1 MSIFST
7 ILDKLGIHKKEEKP
21 KPAVSDTHYTPDT
34 PKPTIKPPRP
44 TIKPP
49 TTSAPYVPGGVYP
62 RPSTTPPAVP
72 VAATVKP
79 APMEMVDVVSNLDA
93 LAKKSKIAELNWR
106 QSIVD
111 LLKLLGMPATG
122 KAIKDLAVEL
132 GCPEKEMAD
141 SYSRNV
147 WTHKELL
154 KKIAENGG
162 NIPQNLLD

>member
-1 MSIFST
+1 MSIFTT

-21 KPAVSDTHYTPDT
+21 ATPDAPKPAPYSPISSPHVT
-34 PKPTIKPPRP
+34 
-44 TIKPP
+44 PP
-49 TTSAPYVPGGVYP
+49 TL
-62 RPSTTPPAVP
+62 PPAQPAAPVVSPIHFGPP
-72 VAATVKP
+72 VATPKP
-79 APMEMVDVVSNLDA
+79 APMEMVDVVSHLND
-93 LAKKSKIAELNWR
+93 LAKKSTIPDLNWK

-111 LLKLLGMPATG
+111 LLKLLGLPATG
-122 KAIKDLAVEL
+122 QAIKDLAVEL

-154 KKIAENGG
+154 RKIAENGG